1 MSEDRGD
8 LPRIPQPGTVAAWG
22 GGLAPPRRT
31 VTVIGGGTGSF
42 NLLVGLR
49 PYEHLRLNSVVT
61 MTDSGGDSGR
71 LRHEFKV
78 LPPGDLRRCLVALSD
93 ESPLLRDLFN
103 YRFDDDPLR
112 GRQLGNLVMLALSR
126 ILNGEREALDAL
138 HRLLSIRGRVLP
150 VSWDH
155 VHLCAELADGSVVE
169 EEANIDVPKHDV
181 TIPIRRVFLAPAAS
195 ANPEALAAIA
205 DSDFVVFAPGDLYT
219 STIPNLLV
227 GGVPEAVQ
235 RSAAKLVYVVNLM
248 TKRGETLGYPASRH
262 VEEVIRYC
270 GRIPDAVLVH
280 TGPLPSEMAQRYLA
294 EEARP
299 VDVDEAKMRAL
310 GVPLVRA
317 ERIMSPSSKAR
328 HDPDRTAEALI
339 ELFSMLE
346 VETASAATAG

>member
-1 MSEDRGD
+1 MSDI
-8 LPRIPQPGTVAAWG
+8 LPRIPPVGSGSGWSA
-22 GGLAPPRRT
+22 GLAPPRRS

-49 PYEHLRLNSVVT
+49 PYEHINLTSIVT

-71 LRHEFKV
+71 LRTEFKV

-93 ESPLLRDLFN
+93 ESPLLRELFN
-103 YRFDDDPLR
+103 FRFEDDPLR
-112 GRQLGNLVMLALSR
+112 GRQLGNLVMLALCRLLKS
-126 ILNGEREALDAL
+126 EREALEAL
-138 HRLLSIRGRVLP
+138 HRLLNIRGRVLP

-155 VHLCAELADGSVVE
+155 VHLHAELADGSVVE

-181 TIPIRRVFLAPAAS
+181 SIPIRRVFLSPS
-195 ANPEALAAIA
+195 AKPNPEALSAIA

-227 GGVPEAVQ
+227 DGVPEAL
-235 RSAAKLVYVVNLM
+235 RASPAKMVYVTNLM
-248 TKRGETLGYPASRH
+248 TKRGETLGYTASRH
-262 VEEVIRYC
+262 VEELIKYS

-280 TGPLPSEMAQRYLA
+280 TGGLPTEMAERYLV

-299 VDVDEAKMRAL
+299 VEVDEIRMRSL

-317 ERIMSPSSKAR
+317 DRVMSASSKAR
-328 HDPDRTAEALI
+328 HDPDRTAEALMD
-339 ELFSMLE
+339 LFAMLE
-346 VETASAATAG
+346 IEAVTAATAG